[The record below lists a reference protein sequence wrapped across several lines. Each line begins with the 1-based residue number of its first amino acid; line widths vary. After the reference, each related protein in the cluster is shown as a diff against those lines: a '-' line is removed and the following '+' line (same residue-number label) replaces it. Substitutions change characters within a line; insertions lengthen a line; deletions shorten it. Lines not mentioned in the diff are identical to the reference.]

1 MADSTP
7 IQRSPEDLQEIAGVY
22 AWHRLPEELRPPLPA
37 DTEARREMFRAGAPA
52 DSDEWFAGQVI
63 RGHLSNIEVR
73 DIYRGL
79 DLWQGMAASQQP
91 TWNTADPEAPERGY
105 SVGDGL
111 RDAVSAVWAVGP
123 GAVPNAVPSAE
134 SLARGA
140 RAAWPAIRD
149 TVKTW
154 ATMPR
159 ENDPVSPDIG
169 SNTTRPN
176 SPAQTAQLI
185 GRGVSSAAT
194 AVGEY
199 REPFLESA
207 LADARNHPA
216 FLEGYYEELIRNEES
231 DQPPALQGNALGD
244 LEDAVMYDRWRSFFP
259 GWSASNTWAAA
270 STPTPS
276 GIHDTILGLHPRTG
290 DRFHRRLGIATGRNQ
305 AANAWRDGTP
315 EVAELYG
322 RASDT
327 SAPAPARAAAMQQIE
342 ALWNER
348 NPQENPVGATTTL
361 GKTNE

>member
-63 RGHLSNIEVR
+63 RGHLSNVEVQ

-91 TWNTADPEAPERGY
+91 TWNTADPEAPDTTADREESRRQYLATGQPSMEGTLRGLQ
-105 SVGDGL
+105 VGAQ
-111 RDAVSAVWAVGP
+111 AV
-123 GAVPNAVPSAE
+123 
-134 SLARGA
+134 
-140 RAAWPAIRD
+140 WPAIRD
-149 TVKTW
+149 TVKAW

-159 ENDPVSPDIG
+159 ENDPISPDIG

-176 SPAQTAQLI
+176 SPAQNARII
-185 GRGVSSAAT
+185 GRGISSAAAPIAT

-207 LADARNHPA
+207 LADAQNHPA

-231 DQPPALQGNALGD
+231 DQPPAPQGNALGD
-244 LEDAVMYDRWRSFFP
+244 LQDAVMYDRWRSFFP
-259 GWSASNTWAAA
+259 GSAPNTWAAA
-270 STPTPS
+270 VTPTPS

-290 DRFHRRLGIATGRNQ
+290 DRWHRRLGTATGRNQ

-322 RASDT
+322 QASDT